1 MVWGHA
7 GGEEEQAGITIKSFL
22 QLRITKETRCLE
34 EKGGKL
40 RGQGRCVCVH
50 MCVYMCVYVRVKKGR
65 SMGDAQMD
73 ESR

>member
-1 MVWGHA
+1 MFR
-7 GGEEEQAGITIKSFL
+7 GEGREIERT
-22 QLRITKETRCLE
+22 
-34 EKGGKL
+34 
-40 RGQGRCVCVH
+40 GQVCVCVH